1 MAKKFTRNE
10 DLTIFNIR
18 GGVICEIMFN
28 FAHKT
33 ETESR
38 RYMMQR

>member
-10 DLTIFNIR
+10 DLTIFNFR
-18 GGVICEIMFN
+18 GVICEIMFN

-38 RYMMQR
+38 RYMMQK